1 MAEVRGK
8 RCRIK
13 DRTEELPML
22 RRHSK
27 ASGAKNI
34 LCGVSKMFSCNGQI
48 CAAAV
53 RSGSMEPQNGGRK

>member
-1 MAEVRGK
+1 MNDDKILIEA
-8 RCRIK
+8 
-13 DRTEELPML
+13 L
-22 RRHSK
+22 RRQSK

-53 RSGSMEPQNGGRK
+53 RSGSMESQDGGAIE

>member
-1 MAEVRGK
+1 
-8 RCRIK
+8 
-13 DRTEELPML
+13 ML
-22 RRHSK
+22 RRQSK

-53 RSGSMEPQNGGRK
+53 RSGSMESQDGGAIE